1 MTEKKGGSDVA
12 NGTETL
18 AIENGS
24 NFSLYGYKWFTSA
37 IDSDMSLMLARDVD
51 NKGQTVAGTNG
62 LSMYYVKIR
71 KEDGITLNNID
82 VVRMKDK
89 LGTR

>member
-51 NKGQTVAGTNG
+51 NKG
-62 LSMYYVKIR
+62 
-71 KEDGITLNNID
+71 
-82 VVRMKDK
+82 
-89 LGTR
+89 